1 MFEIRPRTQL
11 VHNNQIGYT
20 APMVRA
26 HKRSLSHLL
35 LVHEVAF
42 LFLVAVTG
50 LLTGLSA
57 YLWQKTSAAS
67 VRINNSIYL
76 SEQLRGELYR
86 QLQEVSRARW
96 SGAEN
101 ALEVYYEYSRRIG
114 RHFNQLRRSSQTREE
129 DEVVQALQLAY
140 RKIQIDMYRIFDN
153 PTTTSRGER
162 VEILDFRNAEAMF
175 DEFEEKY
182 LNLKALYTQQLQELE
197 QTIELGTRYAPILI
211 PVLFLL
217 AVIIVAFTSRII
229 RNSFV
234 RPMAAIMAGATEI
247 SRGELDHRIPEQ
259 GVNEVAELAGSIN
272 RMAGELKTSRDAL
285 VEHERQAA
293 LGSLIP
299 VVAHNIRNPLASIRA
314 AAQVLDDVDNKA
326 ELKEGKHAIV
336 DTIDR
341 LGRWVNA
348 LVSYLHPLQPVL
360 RDVNVITLLDGA
372 LELLQARLSEK
383 AMTVRREY
391 RDRPVTLRVDPDL
404 MEQAMYGLLAN
415 AVDASPDR
423 AELLITVTED
433 ERAVT
438 IGIRDYGPGL
448 PFKPEP
454 GNLEPG
460 PSTKRF
466 GTGLGIP
473 IAYKICQSHGWNLGF
488 EVQDN
493 GTLVR
498 ITAPKSGNTGNVG
511 SE

>member
-1 MFEIRPRTQL
+1 MDQ
-11 VHNNQIGYT
+11 
-20 APMVRA
+20 A

-50 LLTGLSA
+50 LLSGLSA
-57 YLWQKTSAAS
+57 YFWQKTSTES

-86 QLQEVSRARW
+86 QLQEVPRARW
-96 SGAEN
+96 SGED
-101 ALEVYYEYSRRIG
+101 ALEVYYEYSKRIG
-114 RHFNQLRRSSQTREE
+114 RHFNQLRRASLTRDE
-129 DEVVQALQLAY
+129 DEVIQGLQLAY
-140 RKIQIDMYRIFDN
+140 RKIQIEIYKVFDN
-153 PTTTSRGER
+153 PEISGQEPGLD
-162 VEILDFRNAEAMF
+162 ILDLRNAQAMF
-175 DEFEEKY
+175 NEFEEKY
-182 LNLKALYTQQLQELE
+182 LDLKALYTQQLRELE
-197 QTIELGTRYAPILI
+197 QTIELWTRYAPILI
-211 PVLFLL
+211 PIVFLV
-217 AVIIVAFTSRII
+217 AVVIVMFTSRII

-234 RPMAAIMAGATEI
+234 RPMATIMAGATEI
-247 SRGELDHRIPEQ
+247 SRGGLNHKIPEQ

-314 AAQVLDDVDNKA
+314 AAQVLDDVENKA
-326 ELKEGKHAIV
+326 ELREGKQAIV

-348 LVSYLHPLQPVL
+348 LVSYLHPLQPVFT
-360 RDVNVITLLDGA
+360 DVSIVTLLDAA
-372 LELLQARLSEK
+372 LELLQGKLSEK
-383 AMTVRREY
+383 GMVAKREY
-391 RDRPVTLRVDPDL
+391 QDLSSSLRVDPDL
-404 MEQAMYGLLAN
+404 MEQAVYGLMAN
-415 AVDASPDR
+415 AIEASPEG
-423 AELLITVTED
+423 AELLISATED
-433 ERAVT
+433 EASIT

-448 PFKPEP
+448 PFRPEP

-473 IAYKICQSHGWNLGF
+473 IAYKICQSHGWNLAF
-488 EVQDN
+488 EVMDN
-493 GTLVR
+493 AGTLVK
-498 ITAPKSGNTGNVG
+498 ITAPKNRSV
-511 SE
+511 

>member
-1 MFEIRPRTQL
+1 M
-11 VHNNQIGYT
+11 
-20 APMVRA
+20 ARA

-50 LLTGLSA
+50 LLSGTSA
-57 YLWQKTSAAS
+57 YLWQKTSTAS

-96 SGAEN
+96 SGDDN

-114 RHFNQLRRSSQTREE
+114 RHFNQLRRASVTRNE
-129 DEVVQALQLAY
+129 DEEIQALQQAY
-140 RKIQIDMYRIFDN
+140 RKIQIDIYNIFNEPRKTD
-153 PTTTSRGER
+153 RGTR
-162 VEILDFRNAEAMF
+162 LDILDFRNAEAMF
-175 DEFEEKY
+175 NEFEEQY
-182 LNLKALYTQQLQELE
+182 LDLKALYTKQLRELE
-197 QTIELGTRYAPILI
+197 QTIELWTRYAPILI

-217 AVIIVAFTSRII
+217 AVVIVIFTSRII

-234 RPMAAIMAGATEI
+234 RPMATIMAGAMEI
-247 SRGELDHRIPEQ
+247 SRGDLTHQIPEQ

-314 AAQVLDDVDNKA
+314 AAQVLDDVDNEA
-326 ELKEGKHAIV
+326 ELREGKQAIV

-348 LVSYLHPLQPVL
+348 LVSYLHPLKPVF
-360 RDVNVITLLDGA
+360 RDIRVVALLDAA
-372 LELLQARLSEK
+372 LELLKGKISEK
-383 AMTVRREY
+383 GMIVKREY
-391 RDRPVTLRVDPDL
+391 QGLSISLKVDPDL
-404 MEQAMYGLLAN
+404 MEQAVYGLMAN
-415 AVDASPDR
+415 AIDASPDG
-423 AELLITVTED
+423 AELLITASEGKET
-433 ERAVT
+433 VT
-438 IGIRDYGPGL
+438 IGIRDYGSGL
-448 PFKPEP
+448 PFRPEP

-473 IAYKICQSHGWNLGF
+473 IAFKICQSHGWNLTF
-488 EVQDN
+488 EVVDN
-493 GTLVR
+493 SGTLVK
-498 ITAPKSGNTGNVG
+498 ITAPKNRSD
-511 SE
+511 

>member
-1 MFEIRPRTQL
+1 MT
-11 VHNNQIGYT
+11 
-20 APMVRA
+20 RA
-26 HKRSLSHLL
+26 HKRSLSRLL

-57 YLWQKTSAAS
+57 YIWQKTSAAS
-67 VRINNSIYL
+67 VRINNAIYL

-86 QLQEVSRARW
+86 QLQEVSGARW
-96 SGAEN
+96 LGEVD

-114 RHFNQLRRSSQTREE
+114 RHFNQLRRTSLTRDE
-129 DEVVQALQLAY
+129 DEVIQALQLAY
-140 RKIQIDMYRIFDN
+140 RKIQIDIYRIVEEPGQEADRA
-153 PTTTSRGER
+153 TSPH
-162 VEILDFRNAEAMF
+162 ILDFRETGDMF
-175 DEFEEKY
+175 NEFEQKY
-182 LNLKALYTQQLQELE
+182 LELKAVYTRQHQELE
-197 QTIELGTRYAPILI
+197 QTIELWTRYAPILI

-217 AVIIVAFTSRII
+217 AVVIVIFTSRII

-247 SRGELDHRIPEQ
+247 SRGELEHKIPEQ
-259 GVNEVAELAGSIN
+259 GVHEVAQLAGSIN

-314 AAQVLDDVDNKA
+314 TAQVLDDVENEA
-326 ELKEGKHAIV
+326 ELKEGKQAIV

-348 LVSYLHPLQPVL
+348 LVSYLHPLKPVF
-360 RDVNVITLLDGA
+360 RDVGVVTLLDAA
-372 LELLQARLSEK
+372 LALLQGKFAEK
-383 AMTVRREY
+383 NIAVKREY
-391 RDRPVTLRVDPDL
+391 GAASISLKVDPDL
-404 MEQAMYGLLAN
+404 MEQAIYGLMAN
-415 AVDASPDR
+415 AVDASPNG
-423 AELLITVTED
+423 AELLVTVTE
-433 ERAVT
+433 EWQSVIIT
-438 IGIRDYGPGL
+438 IRDYGPGL
-448 PFKPEP
+448 PFRPQP

-473 IAYKICQSHGWNLGF
+473 IAFKICQSHGWSLDF
-488 EVQDN
+488 EVQEDV

-498 ITAPKSGNTGNVG
+498 ITAPKSGNVASG
-511 SE
+511 

>member
-1 MFEIRPRTQL
+1 M
-11 VHNNQIGYT
+11 
-20 APMVRA
+20 ARA

-50 LLTGLSA
+50 LLSGTSA
-57 YLWQKTSAAS
+57 YLWQKTSTAS

-96 SGAEN
+96 SGDDN

-114 RHFNQLRRSSQTREE
+114 RHFNQLRSASVTRNE
-129 DEVVQALQLAY
+129 DEVIQALQQAY
-140 RKIQIDMYRIFDN
+140 RKIQIDIYNIFNEPRKTD
-153 PTTTSRGER
+153 RGTR
-162 VEILDFRNAEAMF
+162 LDILDFRNAEAMF
-175 DEFEEKY
+175 NEFEEKY
-182 LNLKALYTQQLQELE
+182 LDLKALYTKQLRELE
-197 QTIELGTRYAPILI
+197 QTIELWTRYAPILI

-217 AVIIVAFTSRII
+217 AVVIVIFTSRII

-234 RPMAAIMAGATEI
+234 RPMATIMAGAMEI
-247 SRGELDHRIPEQ
+247 SRGDLTHQIPEQ

-293 LGSLIP
+293 LGGLIP

-314 AAQVLDDVDNKA
+314 AAQVLDDVDNEA
-326 ELKEGKHAIV
+326 ELREGKQAIV

-348 LVSYLHPLQPVL
+348 LVSYLHPLKPVF
-360 RDVNVITLLDGA
+360 REIRVVALLDAA
-372 LELLQARLSEK
+372 LELLKGKISEK
-383 AMTVRREY
+383 GMIVKREY
-391 RDRPVTLRVDPDL
+391 QGLSISLKVDPDL
-404 MEQAMYGLLAN
+404 MEQAVYGLMAN
-415 AVDASPDR
+415 AIDASPDG
-423 AELLITVTED
+423 AELLITASEGKET
-433 ERAVT
+433 VT
-438 IGIRDYGPGL
+438 IGIRDYGSGL
-448 PFKPEP
+448 PFRPEP

-473 IAYKICQSHGWNLGF
+473 IAFKICQSHGWNLTF
-488 EVQDN
+488 EVVDSS
-493 GTLVR
+493 GTLVK
-498 ITAPKSGNTGNVG
+498 ITAPKNRSD
-511 SE
+511 

>member
-1 MFEIRPRTQL
+1 MAYAR
-11 VHNNQIGYT
+11 
-20 APMVRA
+20 
-26 HKRSLSHLL
+26 KRSLSHLL
-35 LVHEVAF
+35 LVHEIAF

-67 VRINNSIYL
+67 DRINNSIYL

-86 QLQEVSRARW
+86 QLQQVSRARW
-96 SGAEN
+96 SGDED

-114 RHFNQLRRSSQTREE
+114 RHFNQLRRTSLTRDE

-140 RKIQIDMYRIFDN
+140 RKIQIDIYRIFDE
-153 PTTTSRGER
+153 PIVPGTTGTPH
-162 VEILDFRNAEAMF
+162 IMDFRNADAMF
-175 DEFEEKY
+175 DEFEQKY
-182 LNLKALYTQQLQELE
+182 LELKALYTEQLRELE
-197 QTIELGTRYAPILI
+197 QTIEFWTRYAPVLI

-217 AVIIVAFTSRII
+217 AVVIVVITSRII

-247 SRGELDHRIPEQ
+247 SRGELGHRIPEQ
-259 GVNEVAELAGSIN
+259 GVNEVAQLAGSIN
-272 RMAGELKTSRDAL
+272 HMAAELKTSRDAL

-314 AAQVLDDVDNKA
+314 AAQVLDDADNKD
-326 ELKEGKHAIV
+326 ELKEGKQAIV
-336 DTIDR
+336 GTIDR

-348 LVSYLHPLQPVL
+348 LVSYLHPLQPEL
-360 RDVNVITLLDGA
+360 RDVGVVALLDAA
-372 LELLQARLSEK
+372 LALLQTKISEK
-383 AMTVRREY
+383 AITVKREY
-391 RDRPVTLRVDPDL
+391 KDLSITLKVDPDL
-404 MEQAMYGLLAN
+404 MEQAIYGLMAN

-423 AELLITVTED
+423 AELLITVTET
-433 ERAVT
+433 EQAVI

-473 IAYKICQSHGWNLGF
+473 IAFKICQSHGWRLDF
-488 EVQDN
+488 ETQET
-493 GTLVR
+493 GTLAR
-498 ITAPKSGNTGNVG
+498 ITAPKREPAEQSDQDEI
-511 SE
+511 SSDPHIS

>member
-1 MFEIRPRTQL
+1 MT
-11 VHNNQIGYT
+11 
-20 APMVRA
+20 RA
-26 HKRSLSHLL
+26 HKRSLSRLL

-57 YLWQKTSAAS
+57 YIWQKTSAAS
-67 VRINNSIYL
+67 IRINNSIYL

-86 QLQEVSRARW
+86 QLQEVSGARW
-96 SGAEN
+96 LGDLE

-114 RHFNQLRRSSQTREE
+114 RHFNQLRRTSLTRDE
-129 DEVVQALQLAY
+129 DEVIQALQLAY
-140 RKIQIDMYRIFDN
+140 RKIQIDIYRIVDE
-153 PTTTSRGER
+153 PDQADAGSRPH
-162 VEILDFRNAEAMF
+162 VLDFRATGDMF
-175 DEFEEKY
+175 NEFEQKY
-182 LNLKALYTQQLQELE
+182 LELKALYTTQHQELE
-197 QTIELGTRYAPILI
+197 QTIELWTRYAPILI

-217 AVIIVAFTSRII
+217 AVVIVIYTSRII

-234 RPMAAIMAGATEI
+234 RPMAAIMAGAAEI
-247 SRGELDHRIPEQ
+247 SQGRLEHRIPEQ
-259 GVNEVAELAGSIN
+259 GVHEVTQLAGSIN

-314 AAQVLDDVDNKA
+314 TAQVLDDVENKA
-326 ELKEGKHAIV
+326 ELKEGKQAIV

-348 LVSYLHPLQPVL
+348 LVSYLHPLKPVF
-360 RDVNVITLLDGA
+360 RDVSVVTLLDAA
-372 LELLQARLSEK
+372 LELLQAKIAEK
-383 AMTVRREY
+383 DMDVKREY
-391 RDRPVTLRVDPDL
+391 GDEPIALSVDPDL
-404 MEQAMYGLLAN
+404 MEQAIYGLLAN
-415 AVDASPDR
+415 AVDASPAG
-423 AELLITVTED
+423 AELLITVTKQQQS
-433 ERAVT
+433 VT

-448 PFKPEP
+448 PFSPQP

-473 IAYKICQSHGWNLGF
+473 IAFKICQSHGWNLSF
-488 EVQDN
+488 DVQEGA

-498 ITAPKSGNTGNVG
+498 IVAPRGNST
-511 SE
+511 

>member
-1 MFEIRPRTQL
+1 MA
-11 VHNNQIGYT
+11 Y
-20 APMVRA
+20 AP
-26 HKRSLSHLL
+26 KRSLSHLL

-96 SGAEN
+96 SGDEN

-153 PTTTSRGER
+153 PARTSRGER
-162 VEILDFRNAEAMF
+162 VEILDLRNAEAMF

-197 QTIELGTRYAPILI
+197 RTIEFWTRYAPILI

-217 AVIIVAFTSRII
+217 AVIIVIFTSRII

-259 GVNEVAELAGSIN
+259 GVNEVAALAGSIN

-326 ELKEGKHAIV
+326 ELKEGKQAIV

-348 LVSYLHPLQPVL
+348 LVSYLHPLQPAFREVS
-360 RDVNVITLLDGA
+360 VITLLDAA
-372 LELLQARLSEK
+372 LELLQTKMSEK
-383 AMTVRREY
+383 SIIVKREY
-391 RDRPVTLRVDPDL
+391 GESPVTLKVDPDL
-404 MEQAMYGLLAN
+404 MEQAIYGLMVN
-415 AVDASPDR
+415 AVDASPDG
-423 AELLITVTED
+423 AELLITVSEQEQD
-433 ERAVT
+433 VI

-448 PFKPEP
+448 PFRPEP

-473 IAYKICQSHGWNLGF
+473 IAFKICQSHGWDLGF
-488 EVQDN
+488 EVQDK

-498 ITAPKSGNTGNVG
+498 ITAPKRGNTG

>member
-1 MFEIRPRTQL
+1 M
-11 VHNNQIGYT
+11 
-20 APMVRA
+20 
-26 HKRSLSHLL
+26 

-50 LLTGLSA
+50 LLSGLSA
-57 YLWQKTSAAS
+57 YFWQKTSTES
-67 VRINNSIYL
+67 VRLNNSIYL

-96 SGAEN
+96 SGDD

-114 RHFNQLRRSSQTREE
+114 RHFNQLRRASLTRDE

-140 RKIQIDMYRIFDN
+140 RKIQIDIYKIFDN
-153 PTTTSRGER
+153 PGTSSRGDR
-162 VEILDFRNAEAMF
+162 VDILDFRNAEAMF
-175 DEFEEKY
+175 NEFEEKY
-182 LNLKALYTQQLQELE
+182 LDLKALYTQQLRELE
-197 QTIELGTRYAPILI
+197 KTIELWTSYAPVLI
-211 PVLFLL
+211 PIVFLVA
-217 AVIIVAFTSRII
+217 AVIVIFTSRII

-234 RPMAAIMAGATEI
+234 RPMATIMAGATEI
-247 SRGELDHRIPEQ
+247 SRGGLNHKIPEQ
-259 GVNEVAELAGSIN
+259 GVHEVAELAGSIN

-314 AAQVLDDVDNKA
+314 AAQVLDDVENKE
-326 ELKEGKHAIV
+326 ELREGKQAIV

-348 LVSYLHPLQPVL
+348 LVSYLHPLQPEFRV
-360 RDVNVITLLDGA
+360 VGVAALLDA
-372 LELLQARLSEK
+372 TLDLLQGKISQK
-383 AMTVRREY
+383 SINVRREY
-391 RDRPVTLRVDPDL
+391 RDLSTSLSVDPDL
-404 MEQAMYGLLAN
+404 MEQALYGLLAN
-415 AVDASPDR
+415 AVEASPDG
-423 AELLITVTED
+423 AELLITATGD
-433 ERAVT
+433 ENTVT

-448 PFKPEP
+448 PFRPEP

-473 IAYKICQSHGWNLGF
+473 IAYKICQSHGWNLAF
-488 EVQDN
+488 EVIGN
-493 GTLVR
+493 AGTLVQ
-498 ITAPKSGNTGNVG
+498 ITAPKDRPNING
-511 SE
+511 

>member
-1 MFEIRPRTQL
+1 MAYAR
-11 VHNNQIGYT
+11 
-20 APMVRA
+20 
-26 HKRSLSHLL
+26 KRSLSHLL

-57 YLWQKTSAAS
+57 YLWQKTSTAS
-67 VRINNSIYL
+67 IRVNNSIYL
-76 SEQLRGELYR
+76 SEQLRGDLYR

-96 SGAEN
+96 TGDDD
-101 ALEVYYEYSRRIG
+101 ALNVYYEYSRRIG
-114 RHFNQLRRSSQTREE
+114 RHFNQLRRASLTRDE
-129 DEVVQALQLAY
+129 DEVIQALQLAY
-140 RKIQIDMYRIFDN
+140 RKIQIDIYKIFDD
-153 PTTTSRGER
+153 PAISSSGDR

-175 DEFEEKY
+175 DEFEENY
-182 LNLKALYTQQLQELE
+182 LNLKAVYTKQLQELE
-197 QTIELGTRYAPILI
+197 QTTELWTRYAPILI

-217 AVIIVAFTSRII
+217 AVIIVIFTSRII

-234 RPMAAIMAGATEI
+234 RPIAAIMAGATEI

-259 GVNEVAELAGSIN
+259 GVNEVSELAGSIN

-293 LGSLIP
+293 LGSLVP

-314 AAQVLDDVDNKA
+314 AAQVLDDVSNEA
-326 ELKEGKHAIV
+326 ELKEGKQAIV

-348 LVSYLHPLQPVL
+348 LVSYLHPLQPVF
-360 RDVNVITLLDGA
+360 RQVSVVSLLDAA
-372 LELLQARLSEK
+372 LELLQGKIAEK
-383 AMTVRREY
+383 SMLVKREIQ
-391 RDRPVTLRVDPDL
+391 DPTIALRVDPDL
-404 MEQAMYGLLAN
+404 MEQAVYGLMAN
-415 AVDASPDR
+415 AVDASPDG
-423 AELLITVTED
+423 AELLITVTEQ
-433 ERAVT
+433 AQSVT

-448 PFKPEP
+448 PFQPEP

-473 IAYKICQSHGWNLGF
+473 VAFKICQSHGWQLNFSAEQGA
-488 EVQDN
+488 
-493 GTLVR
+493 GTLAS
-498 ITAPKSGNTGNVG
+498 ITAPRLATVTPA
-511 SE
+511 ET

>member
-1 MFEIRPRTQL
+1 MAQ
-11 VHNNQIGYT
+11 
-20 APMVRA
+20 A

-50 LLTGLSA
+50 LLSGLSA
-57 YLWQKTSAAS
+57 YFWQKTSTES

-86 QLQEVSRARW
+86 QLQEVPSARW
-96 SGAEN
+96 SGDD

-114 RHFNQLRRSSQTREE
+114 RHFNQLRRASLTRDE
-129 DEVVQALQLAY
+129 DEAVQGLQLAY
-140 RKIQIDMYRIFDN
+140 RKIQIEIYRVFGN
-153 PTTTSRGER
+153 PEISDGEPGLD
-162 VEILDFRNAEAMF
+162 ILDLRNAQAMF
-175 DEFEEKY
+175 NEFEESY
-182 LNLKALYTQQLQELE
+182 LDLKALYTQQLQELE
-197 QTIELGTRYAPILI
+197 QTIELWTRYAPILI
-211 PVLFLL
+211 PIVFLV
-217 AVIIVAFTSRII
+217 AVVIVMFTSRII

-234 RPMAAIMAGATEI
+234 RPMATIMAGATEI
-247 SRGELDHRIPEQ
+247 SRGDLDHKIPEQ

-293 LGSLIP
+293 LGSLVP

-314 AAQVLDDVDNKA
+314 AAQVLDDVENEA
-326 ELKEGKHAIV
+326 ELREGKQAIV

-348 LVSYLHPLQPVL
+348 LVSYLHPLQPVFT
-360 RDVNVITLLDGA
+360 DISIVTLLDAA
-372 LELLQARLSEK
+372 LELLQGKISEK
-383 AMTVRREY
+383 GMVVRREY
-391 RDRPVTLRVDPDL
+391 RNLSSTLKVDPDL
-404 MEQAMYGLLAN
+404 MEQAVYGLMAN
-415 AVDASPDR
+415 AIEASPDG
-423 AELLITVTED
+423 AELLISAAED
-433 ERAVT
+433 EESVT

-448 PFKPEP
+448 PFRPEP

-473 IAYKICQSHGWNLGF
+473 IAFKICQSHGWNLAF
-488 EVQDN
+488 EVIEN
-493 GTLVR
+493 AGTLVK
-498 ITAPKSGNTGNVG
+498 ITAPKNHPD
-511 SE
+511 

>member
-1 MFEIRPRTQL
+1 MNF
-11 VHNNQIGYT
+11 
-20 APMVRA
+20 A

-67 VRINNSIYL
+67 VRINNTIYL

-86 QLQEVSRARW
+86 QLQEVSQARW
-96 SGAEN
+96 AGDEN

-114 RHFNQLRRSSQTREE
+114 RHFNQLRRSSLTREE
-129 DEVVQALQLAY
+129 DEMVQALQLAY
-140 RKIQIDMYRIFDN
+140 RKIQIDIYQIFDN
-153 PTTTSRGER
+153 PTRTSRGEI

-175 DEFEEKY
+175 DEFEENY
-182 LNLKALYTQQLQELE
+182 LNLKAFYTQQLQELE
-197 QTIELGTRYAPILI
+197 QTIEVWTRYAPILI

-217 AVIIVAFTSRII
+217 AVIIVFFTSRII

-234 RPMAAIMAGATEI
+234 TPMAAIMTGATEI
-247 SRGELDHRIPEQ
+247 SRGELGHRVPEQ

-272 RMAGELKTSRDAL
+272 RMAGELKTSRDTL

-314 AAQVLDDVDNKA
+314 AAQVLDDVDDKA
-326 ELKEGKHAIV
+326 ELKEGKQAIV

-348 LVSYLHPLQPVL
+348 LVSYLHPLQPAL
-360 RDVNVITLLDGA
+360 RDVSVVTLLDGA
-372 LELLQARLSEK
+372 LELLQARISEK
-383 AMTVRREY
+383 ALVVRGEY
-391 RDRPVTLRVDPDL
+391 RNGPVTLKVDPDL
-404 MEQAMYGLLAN
+404 MEQALYGLLAN

-423 AELLITVTED
+423 AELLITVTEE
-433 ERAVT
+433 ERTVT

-473 IAYKICQSHGWNLGF
+473 IAYKICQSHGWNLRF
-488 EVQDN
+488 EVQET

-498 ITAPKSGNTGNVG
+498 IIAPIHT
-511 SE
+511 

>member
-1 MFEIRPRTQL
+1 MT
-11 VHNNQIGYT
+11 
-20 APMVRA
+20 RA
-26 HKRSLSHLL
+26 HKRSLSRLL

-57 YLWQKTSAAS
+57 YIWQKTSAES

-86 QLQEVSRARW
+86 QLQEVSGARW
-96 SGAEN
+96 LGDVE

-114 RHFNQLRRSSQTREE
+114 RHFNQLRRTSLTRNE
-129 DEVVQALQLAY
+129 DEVIQALQLAY
-140 RKIQIDMYRIFDN
+140 RRIQIDIYRV
-153 PTTTSRGER
+153 
-162 VEILDFRNAEAMF
+162 VEEPGQADAATRPHILDFRDTGGMF
-175 DEFEEKY
+175 NEFEERY
-182 LNLKALYTQQLQELE
+182 LELKSVYTRQHQELE
-197 QTIELGTRYAPILI
+197 QTIELWTRYAPILI

-217 AVIIVAFTSRII
+217 AVLIVIFTSRVI

-234 RPMAAIMAGATEI
+234 RPMAAIMAGAAQI
-247 SRGELDHRIPEQ
+247 SQGRLKHRIPEQ
-259 GVNEVAELAGSIN
+259 GVHEVAELAGSIN
-272 RMAGELKTSRDAL
+272 RMAGELKTSREAL

-293 LGSLIP
+293 LGSLVP

-314 AAQVLDDVDNKA
+314 TAQVLDHADNEA
-326 ELKEGKHAIV
+326 ELKEGKQAIV

-348 LVSYLHPLQPVL
+348 LVSYLHPLQPVF
-360 RDVNVITLLDGA
+360 RDVGVATLLDAA
-372 LELLQARLSEK
+372 LELLQGKIAEK
-383 AMTVRREY
+383 GIDVKREY
-391 RDRPVTLRVDPDL
+391 GAEPISLSADPDL
-404 MEQAMYGLLAN
+404 MEQAIYGLLAN
-415 AVDASPDR
+415 AVDASPNG
-423 AELLITVTED
+423 AELLITVTGE

-448 PFKPEP
+448 PFSPQP

-473 IAYKICQSHGWNLGF
+473 IAFKICQGHGWDLSFDVG
-488 EVQDN
+488 QDQ

-498 ITAPKSGNTGNVG
+498 IVAPALRQ
-511 SE
+511 

>member
-1 MFEIRPRTQL
+1 MDRP
-11 VHNNQIGYT
+11 
-20 APMVRA
+20 

-50 LLTGLSA
+50 LLSGLSA
-57 YLWQKTSAAS
+57 YFWQKTSTES

-96 SGAEN
+96 SGAD

-114 RHFNQLRRSSQTREE
+114 RHFNQLRRASLTRDE

-140 RKIQIDMYRIFDN
+140 RNIQIDIYKIFDN
-153 PTTTSRGER
+153 PATSSRGER
-162 VEILDFRNAEAMF
+162 VDILDFRDAETMF
-175 DEFEEKY
+175 NEFEEKY
-182 LNLKALYTQQLQELE
+182 LDLKALYTQQLRELE
-197 QTIELGTRYAPILI
+197 QTIELWTSYAPFLI
-211 PVLFLL
+211 PIVFLVA
-217 AVIIVAFTSRII
+217 AVIVIFTSRII

-234 RPMAAIMAGATEI
+234 TPMATIMAGATEI
-247 SRGELDHRIPEQ
+247 SRGGLNHKIPEQ

-314 AAQVLDDVDNKA
+314 AAQVLDDADNKA
-326 ELKEGKHAIV
+326 ELREGKQAIV

-348 LVSYLHPLQPVL
+348 LVSYLHPLKPVFT
-360 RDVNVITLLDGA
+360 DVSIVTLLDAA
-372 LELLQARLSEK
+372 LELLQGKLSEK
-383 AMTVRREY
+383 GMVAKREY
-391 RDRPVTLRVDPDL
+391 RHLTTSLRVDPDL
-404 MEQAMYGLLAN
+404 MEQALYGLMAN
-415 AVDASPDR
+415 AIEASPDG
-423 AELLITVTED
+423 AELLVSAGED
-433 ERAVT
+433 EETVT

-448 PFKPEP
+448 PFRPEP

-473 IAYKICQSHGWNLGF
+473 IAYKICQSHGWNLAF
-488 EVQDN
+488 EVVDEG
-493 GTLVR
+493 GTLVT
-498 ITAPKSGNTGNVG
+498 ITAPTNRSD
-511 SE
+511 

>member
-1 MFEIRPRTQL
+1 M
-11 VHNNQIGYT
+11 
-20 APMVRA
+20 ARA

-50 LLTGLSA
+50 LLSGTSA
-57 YLWQKTSAAS
+57 YLWQKTSTAS
-67 VRINNSIYL
+67 IRINNSIYL

-96 SGAEN
+96 SGDDN

-114 RHFNQLRRSSQTREE
+114 RHFNQLRRASVTRNE
-129 DEVVQALQLAY
+129 DEEIQALQQAY
-140 RKIQIDMYRIFDN
+140 RKIQIDIYNIFNEPRKTD
-153 PTTTSRGER
+153 RGTR
-162 VEILDFRNAEAMF
+162 LDILDFRNAEAMF
-175 DEFEEKY
+175 NEFEEQY
-182 LNLKALYTQQLQELE
+182 LDLKALYTKQLRELE
-197 QTIELGTRYAPILI
+197 QTIELWTRYAPILI

-217 AVIIVAFTSRII
+217 AVVIVIFTSRII

-234 RPMAAIMAGATEI
+234 RPMATIMAGAMEI
-247 SRGELDHRIPEQ
+247 SRGDLTHQIPEQ

-314 AAQVLDDVDNKA
+314 AAQVLDDVDNEA
-326 ELKEGKHAIV
+326 ELREGKQAIV

-348 LVSYLHPLQPVL
+348 LVSYLHPLKPVF
-360 RDVNVITLLDGA
+360 RDIRVVALLDAA
-372 LELLQARLSEK
+372 LELLKGKISEK
-383 AMTVRREY
+383 GMIVKREY
-391 RDRPVTLRVDPDL
+391 QGLPISLKVDPDL
-404 MEQAMYGLLAN
+404 MEQAVYGLMAN
-415 AVDASPDR
+415 AIDASPDGT
-423 AELLITVTED
+423 ELLITASEGKET
-433 ERAVT
+433 VT
-438 IGIRDYGPGL
+438 IGIRDYGSGL
-448 PFKPEP
+448 PFRPEP
-454 GNLEPG
+454 GYLEPG

-473 IAYKICQSHGWNLGF
+473 IAFKICQSHGWNLTF
-488 EVQDN
+488 EVVDN
-493 GTLVR
+493 SGTLVK
-498 ITAPKSGNTGNVG
+498 ITAPKNRSD
-511 SE
+511 